1 MMLSSLTW
9 LVTGWGGGRVGE
21 RRGGKE
27 RKGGRTLCLVLVSLG
42 AEVVA
47 LLLEILEL
55 FADLVE
61 GGGEGGEG
69 GGGLGAC
76 AGGL

>member
-1 MMLSSLTW
+1 M
-9 LVTGWGGGRVGE
+9 GE

-47 LLLEILEL
+47 LLLEL
-55 FADLVE
+55 
-61 GGGEGGEG
+61 GEGRGPRDLDPPSLKLRV
-69 GGGLGAC
+69 GL
-76 AGGL
+76 